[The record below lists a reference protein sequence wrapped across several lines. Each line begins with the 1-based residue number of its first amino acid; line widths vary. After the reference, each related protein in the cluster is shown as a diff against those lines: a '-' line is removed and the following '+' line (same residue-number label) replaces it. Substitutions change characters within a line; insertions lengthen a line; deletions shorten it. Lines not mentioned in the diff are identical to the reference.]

1 LLSIAISF
9 PEGLVQAYACTV
21 ASVASCEQARFS
33 RTPLGQGQY
42 SAENVSQTNT
52 VLATRKRQHEIFC
65 VEFGS
70 QISSERY
77 SRASQWVSREK
88 LFAAYFS
95 PFTHQVAL
103 EAHELK

>member
-1 LLSIAISF
+1 MTVSF
-9 PEGLVQAYACTV
+9 PEGLASGLRLTV

-52 VLATRKRQHEIFC
+52 VLATRNRQHEIFC

-70 QISSERY
+70 QISSELF